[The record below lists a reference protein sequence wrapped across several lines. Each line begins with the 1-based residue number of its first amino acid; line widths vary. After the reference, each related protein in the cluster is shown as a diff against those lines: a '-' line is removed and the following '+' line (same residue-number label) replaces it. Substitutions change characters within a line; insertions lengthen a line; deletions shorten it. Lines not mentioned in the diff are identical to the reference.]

1 MMHLVLHCFVA
12 ILMLPFLLLSPNGSY
27 AAEKA
32 LVAFAQDTLKN
43 DFRRAQ
49 LMEAKQAALAHDN
62 MNFTYSDAQ
71 GRTSLLIHQIE
82 QFISRQVD
90 ILIVG
95 TNDAQAVVPVINKAH
110 AAGIKVIILDRGVNT
125 DQYTTFINSDNREI
139 GDIAGRYIAKQLT
152 GKGQALLLEG
162 LLTADVTQQRSEGF
176 LKVMQS
182 YPDIKVVRRT
192 GNFLRK
198 DALIEMEKLLA
209 EGIKVDAIFSESD
222 SMLSGVRAVLAKHQI
237 DPGSI
242 IMIGCDYISEAQ
254 AAIRAGSQT
263 GSVYFPLGGKTA
275 IDAAARILAGET
287 LPKHL
292 QIPADL
298 LVTRKNV
305 DDVKPVF

>member
-1 MMHLVLHCFVA
+1 MMRIVLCCLVA
-12 ILMLPFLLLSPNGSY
+12 MLMLPFMLLPANNSH
-27 AAEKA
+27 AADKA

-49 LMEAKQAALAHDN
+49 VMEAKQTALAYDN
-62 MNFTYSDAQ
+62 MSFIYSDAQ

-125 DQYTTFINSDNREI
+125 DQYTTFIHSDNREI
-139 GDIAGRYIAKQLT
+139 GDIAGRYIAKNLA
-152 GKGQALLLEG
+152 GQGQVLLLEG
-162 LLTADVTQQRSEGF
+162 ILTADVTQQRSEGF
-176 LKVMQS
+176 LKVMQNH
-182 YPDIKVVRRT
+182 PNIKVIRRT

-209 EGIKVDAIFSESD
+209 EGVKVDAIFSESD
-222 SMLSGVRAVLAKHQI
+222 SMLSGVRAVLAKHKI
-237 DPGSI
+237 DPSSI

-254 AAIRAGSQT
+254 EAIRAGSQT
-263 GSVYFPLGGKTA
+263 GSVYFPLGGKAA
-275 IDAAARILAGET
+275 IDAAARILSGEIP
-287 LPKHL
+287 PKHL

-298 LVTRKNV
+298 LVTRQNV
-305 DDVKPVF
+305 DQVKPVF

>member
-1 MMHLVLHCFVA
+1 MRIVLCCFVA
-12 ILMLPFLLLSPNGSY
+12 ILMLPFLLLTSNNGY
-27 AAEKA
+27 AVEKA

-49 LMEAKQAALAHDN
+49 VMEAKQAALAHDN

-110 AAGIKVIILDRGVNT
+110 VAGIKVIILDRGVNT

-139 GDIAGRYIAKQLT
+139 GNIAGRYIAKQLT
-152 GKGQALLLEG
+152 GKGQVLLLEG

-176 LKVMQS
+176 LKVMQN

-209 EGIKVDAIFSESD
+209 AGIKVDAIFSESD
-222 SMLSGVRAVLAKHQI
+222 SMLSGVRAVLTKHQI

-263 GSVYFPLGGKTA
+263 GSVYFPLGGKAA

-298 LVTRKNV
+298 LVTQDNV

>member
-1 MMHLVLHCFVA
+1 MRVVLCCLFSVL
-12 ILMLPFLLLSPNGSY
+12 ILPFSLLLADNSY
-27 AAEKA
+27 AEEKA
-32 LVAFAQDTLKN
+32 LIAFAQDTLKN

-49 LMEAKQAALAHDN
+49 VMEAKQAAQAHNN
-62 MNFTYSDAQ
+62 MRFTYSDAQ

-110 AAGIKVIILDRGVNT
+110 SAGIKVIILDRGVDT

-139 GDIAGRYIAKQLT
+139 GAIAGRYIAEQME
-152 GKGQALLLEG
+152 GKGRALLLEG
-162 LLTADVTQQRSEGF
+162 ILTADVTQQRSEGF
-176 LKVMQS
+176 LKVMQD
-182 YPDIKVVRRT
+182 YPDIKVIRRT
-192 GNFLRK
+192 GNYLRK

-209 EGIKVDAIFSESD
+209 EGIQVDAIFSESD
-222 SMLSGVRAVLAKHQI
+222 SMLSGVRAVLTKHQI

-263 GSVYFPLGGKTA
+263 GSVYFPLGGKAA
-275 IDAAARILAGET
+275 IDAAARLLAGET

-298 LVTRKNV
+298 LVTRQNV
-305 DDVKPVF
+305 NHVQPVF